1 MRRWFGTRAVWI
13 VSNGASN
20 YVKGEGLKVK
30 GTAMAE
36 VTSDMILEIL
46 KALQRDS
53 GEVKGNIGDIKA
65 ELDAIRGHLISLQQ
79 DVHNVY
85 GILGRHD
92 LHLERIER
100 RLELNDAPA
109 A

>member
-1 MRRWFGTRAVWI
+1 
-13 VSNGASN
+13 
-20 YVKGEGLKVK
+20 
-30 GTAMAE
+30 MAE
-36 VTSDMILEIL
+36 VGSDLVLETL

-53 GEVKGNIGDIKA
+53 GEVKSNIGDIKA
-65 ELDAIRGHLISLQQ
+65 ELNAIRGHLISLQQ

-92 LHLERIER
+92 VHLERIER